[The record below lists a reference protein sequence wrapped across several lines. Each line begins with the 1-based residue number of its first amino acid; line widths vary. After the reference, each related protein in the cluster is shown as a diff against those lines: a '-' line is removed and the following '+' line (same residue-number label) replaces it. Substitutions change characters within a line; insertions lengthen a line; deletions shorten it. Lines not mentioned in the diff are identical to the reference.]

1 MIKRLKNLWNLTS
14 FVPSTE
20 GEKTILVKDKEL
32 EENVEAEFFGEGNE
46 EEFKEW
52 EREQQG
58 IKGIFGIGQK

>member
-14 FVPSTE
+14 FVPSVE

>member
-14 FVPSTE
+14 FVPSIE

>member
-1 MIKRLKNLWNLTS
+1 MIKRLKNLWNLTI
-14 FVPSTE
+14 FVPSIE

>member
-14 FVPSTE
+14 FVPLIE
-20 GEKTILVKDKEL
+20 GEKNILVKDKEL

>member
-14 FVPSTE
+14 FVPSIE
-20 GEKTILVKDKEL
+20 GEKTIFVKDKEL

>member
-14 FVPSTE
+14 FVPSIE

-46 EEFKEW
+46 EDFKEW